1 MKYHLLYASIL
12 TGLLASQ
19 GIVQAQ
25 QQEEPPVHP
34 RVIEENEPEELDV
47 VRDIDDEEQEVDRPR
62 DEPWGETDQPMSLQ
76 QAVDAPHRDARNRE
90 RDRYRNPA
98 QTLEFFGVQPDMTV
112 VEIWP
117 GAGWYTE
124 ILGAYLAAEGTLY
137 AAHFPAD
144 AESEF
149 QRNARAS
156 YGHTLE
162 QSNVYRSVNI
172 TEFAPGSHHDIAPE
186 GSADMVLTFRNLHN
200 WYMRGGDDAVEEAFK
215 AFYTALRPG
224 GVLGIVDHRLP
235 EDRDDSQASSTGYV
249 KQSWAIEAA
258 EQAGFEFVD
267 SSEVNANPRD
277 TADHEGGVWA
287 LPPTLR
293 HGDEDAVYSSIG
305 ESDRFT
311 LKFRKPEE

>member
-1 MKYHLLYASIL
+1 MNYHLLYASIL
-12 TGLLASQ
+12 AGLLASQ
-19 GIVQAQ
+19 GIAHAQ

-34 RVIEENEPEELDV
+34 EVVEENEPEELDI
-47 VRDIDDEEQEVDRPR
+47 VRDINDEEQEVDRPR
-62 DEPWGETDQPMSLQ
+62 DEPWGDSERPMSLQ

-98 QTLEFFGVQPDMTV
+98 QTLEFFGLEPSMTV

-124 ILGAYLAAEGTLY
+124 ILAAYLAAEGTLY
-137 AAHFPAD
+137 AAHFPAEAD
-144 AESEF
+144 SEF
-149 QRNARAS
+149 QRNARAT
-156 YGHTLE
+156 YGHMLE
-162 QSNVYRSVNI
+162 QSNVYRNVNI
-172 TEFAPGSHHDIAPE
+172 TEFAPGTYHEIAPE

-200 WYMRGGDDAVEEAFK
+200 WYMQGQDEAVEAAFK
-215 AFYTALRPG
+215 AFYDALRPG
-224 GVLGIVDHRLP
+224 GTLGLVDHRLP
-235 EDRDDSQASSTGYV
+235 EDRDDAQARDSGYV
-249 KQSWAIEAA
+249 KQSWAIEMA

-267 SSEVNANPRD
+267 SSEVNANSRD
-277 TADHEGGVWA
+277 TADHEGGVWT

-293 HGDEDAVYSSIG
+293 HGDDNAQYSDIG